1 VDGQRARVTELGDR
15 RDGDVDGRRAHATEL
30 GVDGRRA
37 RVTDDV
43 GSRARRG
50 RTGARDGQRGQA
62 RATDGEGRRGAR
74 DGRLAQ
80 AGRECGGGA
89 AGLGRA
95 CEKVRAEAGM
105 DDLRPLFSSAS
116 LRPTTIVVGQ

>member
-15 RDGDVDGRRAHATEL
+15 RDGD
-30 GVDGRRA
+30 VDGRRA

-116 LRPTTIVVGQ
+116 LRPTKIVVGQ